1 MLALATAS
9 QGQNP
14 ILVVIVIAAV
24 VVAVF
29 WRAILKVGMAALV
42 IGFMFLLVN
51 GLLDVVHALHALHA
65 LFP

>member
-14 ILVVIVIAAV
+14 ILIVIVIAAV

-29 WRAILKVGMAALV
+29 WRAILKVGLAALV
-42 IGFMFLLVN
+42 IGFMFLFVN
-51 GLLDVVHALHALHA
+51 GLLDVVRALHA

>member
-14 ILVVIVIAAV
+14 ILIVIVIAAV

-29 WRAILKVGMAALV
+29 WRAILRAGMAALV

-51 GLLDVVHALHALHA
+51 GLLDVVHALHAL
-65 LFP
+65 FP

>member
-51 GLLDVVHALHALHA
+51 GLLDVVHTLHALHA

>member
-1 MLALATAS
+1 MLALVAAS

-29 WRAILKVGMAALV
+29 WRMILKVGLAALV
-42 IGFMFLLVN
+42 IGFMFLLVS
-51 GLLDVVHALHALHA
+51 GALDVLHVLRALI
-65 LFP
+65 P

>member
-14 ILVVIVIAAV
+14 ILIVIVIAAV

-51 GLLDVVHALHALHA
+51 GLLHVVHALHAL
-65 LFP
+65 FP

>member
-14 ILVVIVIAAV
+14 ILIVIVIAAV

-51 GLLDVVHALHALHA
+51 GLLDVVHALHAL
-65 LFP
+65 FP